1 MSDMKGREE
10 YSNYDTMRTEE
21 LQEILR
27 KHAHDELE
35 TEPDTEELFYIM
47 EVLAKRRES
56 DPTQT
61 HKTAEEAYADFV
73 KYYAP
78 EMAED
83 NANIRASKPGK
94 VSARWFRRIAAVA
107 AAAVLVVVIFAAT
120 GAEAFDFDLW
130 GKIASWTDDF
140 FHFADETQT
149 TQGTEPEKEV
159 NLELASLQEALAQY
173 EITEKLAPTWLPD
186 GYSFI
191 DINVLQSPREISI
204 SAMYEK
210 NGERII
216 ISIRQSIGSKPE
228 QVEKGETLVEAYD
241 SDGVTYFIFSN
252 YDRVQTVWIYDEFEC
267 IITGSITL
275 DEMKTMIDSI

>member
-27 KHAHDELE
+27 KHAHGELE

-61 HKTAEEAYADFV
+61 SKPVEEAYADFV

-83 NANIRASKPGK
+83 NANVRASKPHK
-94 VSARWFRRIAAVA
+94 ASARWFRRIAAVA

-173 EITEKLAPTWLPD
+173 EITEKLAPTWLPE
-186 GYSFI
+186 GYSFV

-241 SDGVTYFIFSN
+241 SNGVTYYIFSN
-252 YDRVQTVWIYDEFEC
+252 NEKLQAVWVVEEFEC
-267 IITGSITL
+267 FIAGKMTIE
-275 DEMKTMIDSI
+275 EMKAIIDSI

>member
-27 KHAHDELE
+27 KHAHGELE

-61 HKTAEEAYADFV
+61 SKPVEEAYADFV

-83 NANIRASKPGK
+83 NANVRASKPHK
-94 VSARWFRRIAAVA
+94 ASARWFRRIAAVA

-149 TQGTEPEKEV
+149 TQGTEPEKAV
-159 NLELASLQEALAQY
+159 NLELASLQEALDQHK
-173 EITEKLAPTWLPD
+173 ITQKLAPTWLPD
-186 GYSFI
+186 GFVFV
-191 DINVLQSPREISI
+191 DINIAETPKEMLIS
-204 SAMYEK
+204 SMYEK
-210 NGERII
+210 NGQQLV
-216 ISIRQSIGSKPE
+216 ISIRQTIGSKPQE
-228 QVEKGETLVEAYD
+228 IEKSENLVEAYD
-241 SDGVTYFIFSN
+241 SDGITYFIFSN
-252 YDRVQTVWIYDEFEC
+252 YDRVQTVWIYEEFEC
-267 IITGSITL
+267 VITGPITL
-275 DEMKTMIDSI
+275 DEMKTMINSI